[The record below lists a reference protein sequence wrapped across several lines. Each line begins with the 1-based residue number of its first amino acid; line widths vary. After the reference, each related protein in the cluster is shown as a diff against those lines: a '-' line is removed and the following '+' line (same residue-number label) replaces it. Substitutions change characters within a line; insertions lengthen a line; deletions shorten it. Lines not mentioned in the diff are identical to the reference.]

1 MIRQMKLLSDRSG
14 IRKERG
20 KMKKEKTKLI
30 TSIGGQALMEGIM
43 MRGPHKSTIAV
54 RKSDGTIELEE
65 IKPLDWAKKHKIL
78 RLPLIRGVVNMI
90 DSLVTGEKA
99 LMRSAD
105 KALEGEEVPEEEMSK
120 LDRWLDKH
128 FGEKL
133 VSAIMIFSTIIA
145 VVFCI
150 GVFYFA
156 PTWLYN
162 LTAEALP
169 FMKQPV
175 LGMERFWQSA
185 FEGIIR
191 IVLFL
196 AYMWLCTLNKDVR
209 RVFCYHGAEHKT
221 IFCYEYGLELTVD
234 NVMKQRRFHPRCG
247 TSFMVL
253 MLIVGIIIGLF
264 IPINHPVIR
273 PVVKF
278 ALLPLTV
285 GIGYELIK
293 LCGRHDNV
301 VTRII
306 AAPGMWMQHL
316 TTKEP
321 DEKMVEVAIQA
332 MQDVIPENG
341 EDRIG

>member
-1 MIRQMKLLSDRSG
+1 
-14 IRKERG
+14 
-20 KMKKEKTKLI
+20 MKKQKTKLI

-43 MRGPHKSTIAV
+43 MRGPKKCTMAV

-65 IKPLDWAKKHKIL
+65 VKPLDWAKKHKIL

-105 KALEGEEVPEEEMSK
+105 KALEGSDEEEEGEPSK
-120 LDRWLDKH
+120 FDLWLEKH
-128 FGEKL
+128 FGDKIIN
-133 VSAIMIFSTIIA
+133 VIMVLSTVIA

-150 GVFYFA
+150 AVFYFA

-162 LTAEALP
+162 LTAEWLT
-169 FMKQPV
+169 FMKEPV

-196 AYMWLCTLNKDVR
+196 AYMSFCTLNKDVK
-209 RVFCYHGAEHKT
+209 RVFQYHGAEHKT
-221 IFCYEYGLELTVD
+221 IFCYEYGLELTVE
-234 NVMKQRRFHPRCG
+234 NVKKQIRFHPRCG
-247 TSFMVL
+247 TSFLVL

-273 PVVKF
+273 PLVKF
-278 ALLPLTV
+278 CLLPVTV

-293 LCGRHDNV
+293 ICGRHDNV
-301 VTRII
+301 ITRII
-306 AAPGMWMQHL
+306 AAPGVWMQHI

-321 DEKMVEVAIQA
+321 DEKMIEVAIQA
-332 MQDVIPENG
+332 MKDVIPENG

>member
-1 MIRQMKLLSDRSG
+1 
-14 IRKERG
+14 
-20 KMKKEKTKLI
+20 MKKEKTKLI
-30 TSIGGQALMEGIM
+30 TSIGGQALIEGIM
-43 MRGPHKSTIAV
+43 MRGPMKSTIAV

-65 IKPLDWAKKHKIL
+65 IKPLGWAKKHKVL
-78 RLPLIRGVVNMI
+78 RLPLIRGVVGMI

-99 LMRSAD
+99 LMKSAD
-105 KALEGEEVPEEEMSK
+105 KALDGEDDSDVQPSK
-120 LDRWLDKH
+120 LDLWLEKH
-128 FGEKL
+128 FGDKVINAVMV
-133 VSAIMIFSTIIA
+133 VSTVIA
-145 VVFCI
+145 VIFCI
-150 GVFYFA
+150 AVFYFL

-162 LTAEALP
+162 FTAEALT

-185 FEGIIR
+185 YEGIIR
-191 IVLFL
+191 IILFL
-196 AYMWLCTLNKDVR
+196 VYMCFCTLNKDVK
-209 RVFCYHGAEHKT
+209 RVFQYQGAEHKT
-221 IFCYEYGLELTVD
+221 IFCYEYGLDLTVE
-234 NVMKQRRFHPRCG
+234 NVKKQIRFHPRCG

-278 ALLPLTV
+278 CLLPLTV

-293 LCGRHDNV
+293 LCGKHDNV

-306 AAPGMWMQHL
+306 AAPGVWMQHI

-321 DEKMVEVAIQA
+321 DDKMIEVAIEA
-332 MQDVIPENG
+332 LKDVIPENG